1 MRILAARISRK
12 ALSTRTPRHDSQ
24 AGDDLRQR
32 KADVLALK
40 DPHYHRENFC
50 TMILGSAWKD

>member
-1 MRILAARISRK
+1 V
-12 ALSTRTPRHDSQ
+12 
-24 AGDDLRQR
+24 

-50 TMILGSAWKD
+50 TMNLGSAWKARRASDGGCAAAYGMITANRTELAAPRHGD